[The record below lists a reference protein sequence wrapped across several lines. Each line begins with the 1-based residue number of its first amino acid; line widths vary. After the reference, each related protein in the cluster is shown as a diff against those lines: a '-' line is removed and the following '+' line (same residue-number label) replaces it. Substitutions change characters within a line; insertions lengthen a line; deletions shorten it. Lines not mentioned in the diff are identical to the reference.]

1 MQIGI
6 KVYPK
11 IPNVIPLHGEER
23 AMKIYLFNPETGAYL
38 GEDFADEALMK
49 QRKYEIPPGATTI
62 APPEGGRG
70 HILVFDVVAQC
81 WEVRSHWD
89 KEDPVDGHPG

>member
-1 MQIGI
+1 
-6 KVYPK
+6 
-11 IPNVIPLHGEER
+11 
-23 AMKIYLFNPETGAYL
+23 MKIYLFNPETGAYL

-49 QRKYEIPPGATTI
+49 QGKYEIPPGATTI